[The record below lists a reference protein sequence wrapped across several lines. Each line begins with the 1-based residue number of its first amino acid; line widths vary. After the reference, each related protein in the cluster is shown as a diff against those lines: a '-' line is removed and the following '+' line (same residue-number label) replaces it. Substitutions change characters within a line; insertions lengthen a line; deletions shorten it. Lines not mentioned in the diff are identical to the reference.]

1 METIKTIHDLI
12 DTTASNYLCAVEST
26 TERVINVYMPNG
38 IYNDLK
44 DVEDDILS
52 GLGEAYDNVEA
63 VESGEIEDIDGLF
76 KRINEAHILLLEA
89 YRDAIRLANKK

>member
-1 METIKTIHDLI
+1 MKTFKTIHDLI
-12 DTTASNYLCAVEST
+12 DATASNYLCAVEST
-26 TERVINVYMPNG
+26 TDRVINVYMPNG